1 MKTAFKASFLK
12 AIKKIDSDQ
21 LKADIANAIL
31 NFESAESQI
40 QISQL
45 KKLKGYKQY
54 YRIRIGDYRI
64 GIKIE
69 AEIVIFVDI
78 DHRKNIYRIFPK

>member
-31 NFESAESQI
+31 NAESAESHR

-54 YRIRIGDYRI
+54 YRIRIGDYRM

>member
-12 AIKKIDSDQ
+12 AIRKIENNQ
-21 LKADIANAIL
+21 LKTDIANAIL
-31 NFESAESQI
+31 NVESAESLK

-45 KKLKGYKQY
+45 KKLKGYKHY
-54 YRIRIGDYRI
+54 YRIRIGNYRI

-69 AEIVIFVDI
+69 PDTVIFVDI
-78 DHRKNIYRIFPK
+78 DHRSNISRFFP